1 MLVKALGDRDAGEST
16 VWHRFREL
24 MLLLQLDLEREDFG
38 ETVKVLLRRNKIA
51 AE

>member
-16 VWHRFREL
+16 VGHRFREL

>member
-1 MLVKALGDRDAGEST
+1 MLVKALNGGDAGEST
-16 VWHRFREL
+16 LGHRFREL
-24 MLLLQLDLEREDFG
+24 MLLLQLDLEKENAG